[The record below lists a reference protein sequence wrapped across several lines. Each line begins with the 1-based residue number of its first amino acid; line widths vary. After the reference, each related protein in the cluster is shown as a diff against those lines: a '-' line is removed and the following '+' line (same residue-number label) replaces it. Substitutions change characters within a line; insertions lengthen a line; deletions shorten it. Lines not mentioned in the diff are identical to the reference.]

1 MAILENDL
9 SKDIKSLIDKK
20 LDVKLDDL
28 EKAVYE
34 RLRSIEE
41 MKIDELMKTFE
52 SSVKEKLDKLER
64 DVPTLETYVRN
75 NFKQEIT
82 DEMHIHVIKQRVAIE
97 KGLMIEIDKK
107 TTQQSIMNIYDP
119 ILNKI

>member
-1 MAILENDL
+1 MATLENDL

-28 EKAVYE
+28 ETAVNE

-82 DEMHIHVIKQRVAIE
+82 DEMQIHVIKQRD
-97 KGLMIEIDKK
+97 EI
-107 TTQQSIMNIYDP
+107 
-119 ILNKI
+119 